1 MRVHV
6 TCAQKCAQTRQ
17 HMLRVWTHTIT
28 QAAPHPH
35 QASFTTHQHNHNES
49 RLDPTPPHRPRYRS
63 CERHVFSR
71 TSGTG
76 SCALL
81 FFMDMVTPCELLS
94 SPLLFF
100 MDNGGGCAKYLHLY
114 RKVAMISPCEPTCV
128 LSCLSCRNRPAVPTA
143 SLTLPITLPKPH
155 MVPHS
160 RLARPREDL
169 LCAMGERSSQH
180 KRMVLQWCWR
190 DGARVRNAP

>member
-6 TCAQKCAQTRQ
+6 TCAQECAQTR

-100 MDNGGGCAKYLHLY
+100 MDNGGGYAKYLHLY

-128 LSCLSCRNRPAVPTA
+128 LSCLPNRLLKSPLGHRAFLVLVVVLSRIEMCRRGLRWEIPFDQA
-143 SLTLPITLPKPH
+143 STLAL
-155 MVPHS
+155 
-160 RLARPREDL
+160 D
-169 LCAMGERSSQH
+169 
-180 KRMVLQWCWR
+180 
-190 DGARVRNAP
+190 